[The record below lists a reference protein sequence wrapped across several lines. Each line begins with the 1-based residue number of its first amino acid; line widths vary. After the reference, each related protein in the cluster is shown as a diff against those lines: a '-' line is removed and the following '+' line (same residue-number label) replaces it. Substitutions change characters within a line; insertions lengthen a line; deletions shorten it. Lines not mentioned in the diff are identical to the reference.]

1 MLELSRPSYKT
12 ICQKGA
18 GGISVK
24 NKLSKNVAV
33 CRTDYP
39 GSESETVPLDC
50 AGGATLPVTNPIA
63 SEYYEWEGAATSAQ
77 YYINP
82 AGASVSDACKWGSA
96 GSNMGN
102 WAPVNMGVG
111 TTDFGTFLSI
121 FPNAPTNPDGTLDF
135 NIKITGDVT
144 GKCEYKNGQYYT
156 NGVVSPTGCTVS
168 STHDILKNK
177 RLTSIRPVL
186 PRVDLQSSSSHRE
199 LKNYNPHYQPFH
211 RGYPPART
219 LENLRVTTVAFLTSS
234 YIQGPFKVCR
244 SSHTRH
250 S

>member
-1 MLELSRPSYKT
+1 MSIAEIHTAVDEGCQENSFCSYACPPGYQKSQWPSAQGNTGQSIGGLYCNSNGMLELSRPSYKT

-18 GGISVK
+18 GGVSVK

-63 SEYYEWEGAATSAQ
+63 KEYYEWEGAATSAQ

-82 AGASVSDACKWGSA
+82 SGASVSDACKWGEA

-121 FPNAPTNPDGTLDF
+121 FPNHPTNMDGTLDF
-135 NIKITGDVT
+135 NIEITGDVT
-144 GKCEYKNGQYYT
+144 GKCEYKNKQFYT
-156 NGVVSPTGCTVS
+156 NGLPTPTGCTAGVKKGGDAVFEFS
-168 STHDILKNK
+168 
-177 RLTSIRPVL
+177 
-186 PRVDLQSSSSHRE
+186 
-199 LKNYNPHYQPFH
+199 
-211 RGYPPART
+211 
-219 LENLRVTTVAFLTSS
+219 
-234 YIQGPFKVCR
+234 
-244 SSHTRH
+244 
-250 S
+250 